1 MHLPSTA
8 MHIFG
13 LACLPPH
20 VKQQCCRCRCVVLS
34 GLCSSNPG
42 EEVCVTYSNTL
53 VRINT
58 LDLRSQVR
66 QMPCGC
72 LHCCCCYGSWA
83 ATAVSASVASN

>member
-13 LACLPPH
+13 LACMPPH
-20 VKQQCCRCRCVVLS
+20 IKQQCCRCRCVVLS
-34 GLCSSNPG
+34 GLCSSDPG
-42 EEVCVTYSNTL
+42 EEVCVTYSNAL

-66 QMPCGC
+66 HIAVRLLALLVLQWF
-72 LHCCCCYGSWA
+72 LGSNRCELV
-83 ATAVSASVASN
+83 TSN